1 MSDAFTAHLPRLPE
15 PTQDERT
22 MAVLAHAL
30 QLVGGWIAPLIIF
43 FVKKD
48 SQFVRFH
55 ALQVLLLHIFIM
67 AFWFIAL
74 IVWFVAIF
82 AGVLGSVAH
91 SGGNPNQMPP
101 FFFALPFAW
110 LFIWFFAMIVW
121 LGELVLAILY

>member
-1 MSDAFTAHLPRLPE
+1 
-15 PTQDERT
+15 
-22 MAVLAHAL
+22 
-30 QLVGGWIAPLIIF
+30 LIIF

-67 AFWFIAL
+67 AFWFIVV
-74 IVWFVAIF
+74 IVWIVAIF

-121 LGELVLAILY
+121 LGELVLAILYAIKAGHGEWADYPLFGRWAKRILKIA